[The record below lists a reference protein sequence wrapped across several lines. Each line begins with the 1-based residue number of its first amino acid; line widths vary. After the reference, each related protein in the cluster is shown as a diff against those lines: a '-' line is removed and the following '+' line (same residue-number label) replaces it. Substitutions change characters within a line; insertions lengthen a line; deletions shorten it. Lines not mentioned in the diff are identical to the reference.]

1 MYICIVTLSV
11 GIGDRALRPL
21 LGIVD
26 PLHTRYMPT
35 NVAAYSGFDV
45 LWYGISLMLSLATP
59 ELCALPCLLVC
70 E

>member
-1 MYICIVTLSV
+1 MTLDCV

-45 LWYGISLMLSLATP
+45 LWYGIMK
-59 ELCALPCLLVC
+59 CCLV
-70 E
+70 